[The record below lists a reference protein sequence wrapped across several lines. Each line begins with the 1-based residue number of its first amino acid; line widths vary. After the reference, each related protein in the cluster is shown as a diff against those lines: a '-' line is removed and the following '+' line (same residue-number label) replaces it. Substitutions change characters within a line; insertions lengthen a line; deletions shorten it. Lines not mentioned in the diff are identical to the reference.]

1 MRGSQKQVNY
11 MSKIIN
17 ESIGINESL
26 LPQDIEGPQ
35 KGQFHLVSFLALAKA
50 AKCLGHALQTTP
62 GLQRRQVRG
71 SIAGTSTGSSNAYV
85 ASASLKDRTNLHK
98 QTAANCSKLA
108 NFHRDVTKTFT
119 IFQHPTDPVG
129 SSC

>member
-1 MRGSQKQVNY
+1 VRGSQKQVNY

-35 KGQFHLVSFLALAKA
+35 KGQFHPVSFLALAKA

-98 QTAANCSKLA
+98 QTAASLQI
-108 NFHRDVTKTFT
+108 FTVTLQRRSPSFS
-119 IFQHPTDPVG
+119 IPLIPWVVHADF
-129 SSC
+129 